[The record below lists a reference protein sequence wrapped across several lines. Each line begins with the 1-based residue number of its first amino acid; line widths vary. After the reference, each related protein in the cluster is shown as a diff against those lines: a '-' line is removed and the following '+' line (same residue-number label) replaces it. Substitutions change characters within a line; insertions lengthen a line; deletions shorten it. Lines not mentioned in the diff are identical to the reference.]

1 MKVTTLTAAVC
12 AAVLT
17 TVALATPA
25 SAHGD
30 HPPIVANQ
38 EVLADGLMAPFSL
51 EVQSNGAAWI
61 TQNFPGTLTRV
72 TASGEK
78 TDVLGGDGD
87 EISAVSARGNT
98 VYYAQ
103 VAQDHTRAVLMR
115 VSKGQEPV
123 QVADLFAHEEQENPD
138 AVNTYGFVDLP
149 ASCASQFVPD
159 PTSQFSQP
167 TYEGAVDTHPYAS
180 LATREGV
187 YVADAGM
194 NAILKV
200 GYDGNVSTV
209 AVLPPTAPVAVTAE
223 TAEAFGMPACVVGH
237 SYRFEPVPTDVEV
250 GPKGWLYV
258 STLPG
263 GPEDASLG
271 ARGVV
276 YKVNPWSGDV
286 QPFAEGFVS
295 ATNLAVSK
303 QGVVF
308 VTELFGGA
316 DGEGQVS
323 VVPPWGDGAVTQFP
337 ISSPAAIEIAGKN
350 LYLTTDTF
358 ELGPEGPLPVAKLVK
373 VSLDG
378 KALRSYLG

>member
-1 MKVTTLTAAVC
+1 VKVSTLTAAVC

-25 SAHGD
+25 SANGGY
-30 HPPIVANQ
+30 PPIVANQ

-78 TDVLGGDGD
+78 IDVLSGDGD
-87 EISAVSARGNT
+87 EISAVTARGDT
-98 VYYAQ
+98 AYYAQ
-103 VAQDHTRAVLMR
+103 VAQDHTRAVLMS
-115 VSKGQEPV
+115 VSKGQAPV
-123 QVADLFAHEEQENPD
+123 QVADLLAHEEQENPD

-149 ASCASQFVPD
+149 EDCASQFVPD
-159 PTSQFSQP
+159 PASQFSQP
-167 TYEGAVDTHPYAS
+167 MYQGIIDTHPYAS
-180 LATREGV
+180 LATRDGV

-209 AVLPPTAPVAVTAE
+209 AVLPPAAPIAVTAE
-223 TAEAFGMPACVVGH
+223 VAEAFGMPACVVGY
-237 SYRFEPVPTDVEV
+237 SYRFEPVPTDVEI
-250 GPKGWLYV
+250 GPRGWLYV

-276 YKVNPWSGDV
+276 HTVNPRSGDV
-286 QPFAEGFVS
+286 QTFATGFVS

-303 QGVVF
+303 QGIVF
-308 VTELFGGA
+308 VAELFGGA

-323 VVPPWGDGAVTQFP
+323 VVPPWGNGAVAQFP
-337 ISSPAAIEIAGKN
+337 VSSPAAIEVAGKN

-373 VSLDG
+373 VSLNG
-378 KALRSYLG
+378 KALRSHLG